1 MAEVQ
6 QCAALQVTH
15 VVSQSDVVKLLWANK
30 AVLGEALAK
39 TVEQLE
45 LDDVSG
51 VGELR
56 NRGVGARKGCVRFC
70 RANKAVLDDALPKT
84 VEQLELNDIS
94 ELHGEC

>member
-1 MAEVQ
+1 MLHAYPQ

-30 AVLGEALAK
+30 QVLGDALSH

-51 VGELR
+51 IE
-56 NRGVGARKGCVRFC
+56 A
-70 RANKAVLDDALPKT
+70 AVDTFVL
-84 VEQLELNDIS
+84 
-94 ELHGEC
+94 